1 MADSKHYVVIDCDR
15 KALLRLPS
23 GALRLWLTYYMQE
36 RDSQESWLSLR
47 KIQEIMGMSQPT
59 IIKWQ
64 RYLKENGWLV
74 ETGETAADKYSNPT
88 PGAHKVPVVRVDDG
102 AKVSLPPKGGAK
114 VSLPPKN
121 FSKASSSGSAYAS
134 PSESRCSYQSDS
146 ESGSGLIAAHLL
158 EAAEAKAKP
167 KATATE
173 SSSEPSLV
181 QPVQSSLSA
190 GAVPAKPPC
199 RPLKDKRVAKDGTP
213 WPENFDSL
221 SQPDKVCWL
230 MEHDPTPGVKIQLAV
245 YRASLKPEPE
255 EEIDVAAY
263 IEEEDEVTRRLAW
276 LRSRGIVIEDTR
288 TR

>member
-1 MADSKHYVVIDCDR
+1 M
-15 KALLRLPS
+15 
-23 GALRLWLTYYMQE
+23 
-36 RDSQESWLSLR
+36 
-47 KIQEIMGMSQPT
+47 
-59 IIKWQ
+59 
-64 RYLKENGWLV
+64 
-74 ETGETAADKYSNPT
+74 
-88 PGAHKVPVVRVDDG
+88 
-102 AKVSLPPKGGAK
+102 
-114 VSLPPKN
+114 
-121 FSKASSSGSAYAS
+121 
-134 PSESRCSYQSDS
+134 
-146 ESGSGLIAAHLL
+146 IAAHLL

-288 TR
+288 TRLTTPVQHLRRSAPNTPHAARPPSWRNHERQKQISNYCWYRNPWR